1 MAQLWHVS
9 HHCGMKAFL
18 WLLALAFTVLSL
30 CLWMISSVAMLSF
43 TDTHTNGGLM
53 LPAVTLFFLSHNVW
67 ILLSPLPWLIYA
79 AVLSRRSDLTPVAVF
94 IFAGTVM
101 LALAILI
108 FIVAGACLLP
118 YVAMHTYLR

>member
-1 MAQLWHVS
+1 
-9 HHCGMKAFL
+9 
-18 WLLALAFTVLSL
+18 
-30 CLWMISSVAMLSF
+30 MLSF

-67 ILLSPLPWLIYA
+67 ILLYPLPWLIYA
-79 AVLSRRSDLTPVAVF
+79 AVLSRRSDLAPGAVF
-94 IFAGTVM
+94 VFAGTVI